1 MIDHVHANHPF
12 CCYYC
17 DTCTEFDNIIKHS
30 VKNHSLDVLKIK
42 HSELNE
48 KNGIYGYRSH
58 NFNIIPRELDS
69 TGKKIET
76 DTTLDSLKLHIVL
89 DKSSDITTIS
99 SPLHKRMKPSDSPVH
114 DCINENHET
123 LAKEDVDF
131 QEMDYSDDGDFENED
146 EKHPLDL
153 VPSVLETMNNHGKVD
168 IYGYNFTKCW
178 LLPHFRW
185 KL

>member
-1 MIDHVHANHPF
+1 M
-12 CCYYC
+12 
-17 DTCTEFDNIIKHS
+17 
-30 VKNHSLDVLKIK
+30 
-42 HSELNE
+42 E
-48 KNGIYGYRSH
+48 KMEYYGYSSH

-123 LAKEDVDF
+123 RNVDF
-131 QEMDYSDDGDFENED
+131 QEMDYSDNGDFENED
-146 EKHPLDL
+146 EKHLLDL

-178 LLPHFRW
+178 LLPHFRCTI
-185 KL
+185 

>member
-1 MIDHVHANHPF
+1 MYGIWQHHQTFSKKSQPRRLKDQAF
-12 CCYYC
+12 R
-17 DTCTEFDNIIKHS
+17 
-30 VKNHSLDVLKIK
+30 VKW
-42 HSELNE
+42 

-114 DCINENHET
+114 DCIKENHET

-146 EKHPLDL
+146 EKHLLDL

-185 KL
+185 TI